1 MSRLGVVTIAHGRH
15 EHLRHQHASLARSS
29 RRPDVYVVVAM
40 DDREL
45 EAWPAQDGLRAL
57 TVPVDVDPLGLPLAA
72 ARNLG
77 LDLAAD
83 LGCDVLVGLDV
94 DCVVGASALAAYE
107 GVVLAEPG
115 RVWSG
120 PVTYLDQP
128 PVGGYAFDDLPDAP
142 HPARPAPPPG
152 EVQRGGD
159 VDLFWSL
166 SYAMARPTWH
176 RTGGFDE
183 AYVGYG
189 GEDTD
194 FGRRLAARDIDLAWV
209 GGARAYHQFHF
220 VSRADD
226 HLDDI
231 LRNGRIFRDRWGT
244 WPMGGW
250 LAELEEQG
258 LVTRRGDD
266 WVRTAVRRGTGAA

>member
-1 MSRLGVVTIAHGRH
+1 VSRLGVVTLAHGRH
-15 EHLRHQHASLARSS
+15 DHLRLQHASLAAGT

-40 DDREL
+40 GDPGL
-45 EAWPAQDGLRAL
+45 ESWPAHDGQRAL
-57 TVPVDVDPLGLPLAA
+57 TVPIDIDPLGLPLAA
-72 ARNLG
+72 ARNYG
-77 LDLAAD
+77 FDLATD
-83 LGCDVLVGLDV
+83 LGCEVVVGLDV
-94 DCVVGASALAAYE
+94 DCVVGPTALAAYE
-107 GVVLAEPG
+107 EVVAAEPD

-128 PVGGYAFDDLPDAP
+128 PASGYDLDDLRDDP
-142 HPARPAPPPG
+142 HPARPAPAPG
-152 EVQRGGD
+152 EVERGGD

-166 SYAMARPTWH
+166 SFAMSSRTWH
-176 RTGGFDE
+176 RSGGFDE

-194 FGRRLAARDIDLAWV
+194 FGHRLAARGIDLAWV
-209 GGARAYHQFHF
+209 GGARTYHQFHP

-231 LRNGRIFRDRWGT
+231 LRNGRIFRDRWGR

-258 LVTRRGDD
+258 LVVRRGDD
-266 WVRTAVRRGTGAA
+266 WLRAARVPSEV

>member
-1 MSRLGVVTIAHGRH
+1 MSRLGVVTLAHGRH
-15 EHLRHQHASLARSS
+15 DHLRHQHASLAAGT

-40 DDREL
+40 DDRAL
-45 EAWPAQDGLRAL
+45 ESWPTHDGLRPRV
-57 TVPVDVDPLGLPLAA
+57 VPVDADPLGLPLAA

-77 LDLAAD
+77 FDLAAC

-94 DCVVGASALAAYE
+94 DCVVGPATLAAYE
-107 GVVLAEPG
+107 EVSLREPG

-128 PVGGYAFDDLPDAP
+128 PSGGYDLTDLPDHP
-142 HPARPAPPPG
+142 HPARPAPAPG

-166 SYAMARPTWH
+166 SFAMSRATWH
-176 RTGGFDE
+176 RSGGFDE

-194 FGRRLAARDIDLAWV
+194 YGRRLAARGIDLAWV
-209 GGARAYHQFHF
+209 GGARAYHQFHP
-220 VSRADD
+220 VSRAGD

-231 LRNGRIFRDRWGT
+231 LRNGRLFRDRWGS
-244 WPMGGW
+244 WPMRGW
-250 LAELEEQG
+250 LEELEDQG
-258 LVTRRGDD
+258 FVARRGDD
-266 WVRTAVRRGTGAA
+266 WARAGRVPHRV